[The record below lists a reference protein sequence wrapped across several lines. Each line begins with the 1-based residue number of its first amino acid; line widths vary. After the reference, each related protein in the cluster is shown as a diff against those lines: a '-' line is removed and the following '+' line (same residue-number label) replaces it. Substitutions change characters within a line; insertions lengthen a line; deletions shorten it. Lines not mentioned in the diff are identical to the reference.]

1 MKGGAFRLEFL
12 LQLLKIARV
21 TDLRRMKNVLLPLFV
36 FFSVWM
42 AFARVS
48 ASETGTIE
56 GVIKYSPDSKRP
68 WRFSRY
74 YIQDAKNR
82 FLAETVVA
90 LEAPGLSSVAPRP
103 SPNKHTMDQ
112 LNYQF
117 VPETLAIRAGDTVFI
132 SNSDDALHNVM
143 TSDGGE
149 PFNVNVVKGKEFVHT
164 FNKAGGLEHP
174 VRVGCVFHGAMR
186 AWIYVFDHPWFQL
199 TQKDGCFRLLN
210 VPPGEYT
217 LGVVH
222 PAGKLR
228 RTQHIQVKANETNS
242 FEISLSPDDLTAQKG
257 TEN

>member
-1 MKGGAFRLEFL
+1 MKSVFLRLSAFL
-12 LQLLKIARV
+12 
-21 TDLRRMKNVLLPLFV
+21 
-36 FFSVWM
+36 SV
-42 AFARVS
+42 AVALARVS
-48 ASETGTIE
+48 AGETGTVE
-56 GVIKYSPDSKRP
+56 GVIKYVPDSKRP

-74 YIQDAKNR
+74 YIQNAKNG

-90 LEAPGLSSVAPRP
+90 LERP
-103 SPNKHTMDQ
+103 SLSALAPAAPASKYTMDQ

-117 VPETLAIRAGDTVFI
+117 VPETLAIRAGDTVVI

-149 PFNVNVVKGKEFVHT
+149 PFNVNVVKGKEFVHA

-199 TQKDGCFRLLN
+199 TQKDGRFRLQN
-210 VPPGEYT
+210 VPAGEYT

-242 FEISLSPDDLTAQKG
+242 FEISLSPDDLTAQKAS
-257 TEN
+257 EN